1 MKKSKIYKSSWT
13 QIEDP
18 LHKVVCPH
26 CKSTILM
33 SKRSTIE
40 VLVSW
45 AKNLNKKI

>member
-1 MKKSKIYKSSWT
+1 MKEPKIYHSFWY

-45 AKNLNKKI
+45 AKNLNNK